1 MIELL
6 SPAGSPESVIAA
18 VQNGA
23 DAVYLGL
30 GNFNARRGAKN
41 FTDEEFIKAARYC
54 RVRGCKVYVTLNTL
68 VGDREMRD
76 AVEIARLASDEGAD
90 GLIVQ
95 DLGMA
100 AAIRRALPDI
110 PLHASTQMSI
120 HNLAGVE
127 AAAEMGMT
135 RAVLARELSLEQIRF
150 ITSHASIETEVFV
163 HGALCFCHSGQCY
176 MSALIGRRS
185 GNRGACAQPCRM
197 QYSLGGR
204 MDDYPLSLKDNCLVD
219 RLQELE
225 EAGVACLKIEG
236 RMKRPEYTAVVTEI
250 YAKAL
255 KEHRKPTRAE
265 MERLE
270 QVFSR
275 DGFTQ
280 GYFNGDKKDM
290 FGVRGESDRE
300 AERIFT
306 AARRAYAEG
315 EARRVPVHFYTMC
328 RKDEPIRAVV
338 FDDEG
343 HKCAAEGPVPE
354 EAKRQGLTETY
365 LTDQM
370 IKTGGTPYQVIENRA
385 RVDKGLFL
393 PASAINDLRRKLISQ
408 LSEIRSEAPHRR
420 AFSLPPMPRGMQAV
434 GDPVRIY
441 QIRTADQLSEDLAE
455 LRPDY
460 LYVPVLTMAQDFS
473 LIEPFR
479 GKGTVPVAVLP
490 RIVTD
495 DQLPVIYR
503 ALEKLFSL
511 GVNEALIGNL
521 GQIVMARKA
530 GMKIRGDFGLNM
542 FNSWSLDVL
551 REAGFLSATA
561 SFELRLSQIRDL
573 SKPLPVEA
581 IVYGRLPL
589 MISDQCVIKNS
600 AGRCSCQNPAQMSD
614 RMGSVFPVVQEFGCR
629 NVIYNAHKLYL
640 ADKQEDI
647 CSAGLW
653 GARLMFT
660 TETARECVEVAKGYM
675 GQSNYKPNVLTRGLY
690 YRGVD

>member
-1 MIELL
+1 
-6 SPAGSPESVIAA
+6 
-18 VQNGA
+18 
-23 DAVYLGL
+23 
-30 GNFNARRGAKN
+30 
-41 FTDEEFIKAARYC
+41 
-54 RVRGCKVYVTLNTL
+54 
-68 VGDREMRD
+68 
-76 AVEIARLASDEGAD
+76 
-90 GLIVQ
+90 
-95 DLGMA
+95 
-100 AAIRRALPDI
+100 
-110 PLHASTQMSI
+110 
-120 HNLAGVE
+120 
-127 AAAEMGMT
+127 
-135 RAVLARELSLEQIRF
+135 
-150 ITSHASIETEVFV
+150 
-163 HGALCFCHSGQCY
+163 
-176 MSALIGRRS
+176 
-185 GNRGACAQPCRM
+185 
-197 QYSLGGR
+197 
-204 MDDYPLSLKDNCLVD
+204 
-219 RLQELE
+219 
-225 EAGVACLKIEG
+225 
-236 RMKRPEYTAVVTEI
+236 MKRPEYTAVVTEI

-338 FDDEG
+338 FDDDG

-479 GKGTVPVAVLP
+479 EKGTVPVAVLP